1 VIPYKNANR
10 KTATVEELPDCD
22 FCKQEGRDPPEK
34 AEYDGRT
41 IYGPCAY
48 MCQEH
53 FDKYGVGLGEGVGQK
68 LVRPIKP
75 ECPHDTDLSLWE
87 NLSYDMDGKVI
98 KCKQC
103 GEERHVE
110 LDSELGGRLPFV

>member
-1 VIPYKNANR
+1 MTYVKGDR
-10 KTATVEELPDCD
+10 KAVVVEELPDCD
-22 FCKQEGRDPPEK
+22 ICKQEGRKPPEK

-41 IYGPCAY
+41 TFGPWAY

-53 FDKYGVGLGEGVGQK
+53 FDKYGVGLGEGRGQK
-68 LVRPIKP
+68 LVRPVKP
-75 ECPHDTDLSLWE
+75 ECPHDEDPSLWE

-98 KCKQC
+98 KCRAC
-103 GEERHVE
+103 GEERTVE